1 MRLLSIVLC
10 AISVS
15 LYAQDNVK
23 SAREG
28 FKLSLA
34 VDGSAV
40 YESDVKPSP
49 YLNGPNVLQL
59 YPGEKVFLEVEQV
72 DGTIKSIKTVKENK
86 NPTKTIEV
94 SFAQN
99 VEGQKHKGMMLQIN
113 NPFNMSL
120 TYSAKMFLMNGSKW
134 VNTDVLPV
142 KANLSSFETWP
153 DIIVTIALD
162 GWRFLKE

>member
-49 YLNGPNVLQL
+49 YLNGLKIIYSQIKICRL
-59 YPGEKVFLEVEQV
+59 YFQFSTLRYFARFVIFLY
-72 DGTIKSIKTVKENK
+72 
-86 NPTKTIEV
+86 
-94 SFAQN
+94 
-99 VEGQKHKGMMLQIN
+99 HK
-113 NPFNMSL
+113 F
-120 TYSAKMFLMNGSKW
+120 
-134 VNTDVLPV
+134 
-142 KANLSSFETWP
+142 
-153 DIIVTIALD
+153 
-162 GWRFLKE
+162 